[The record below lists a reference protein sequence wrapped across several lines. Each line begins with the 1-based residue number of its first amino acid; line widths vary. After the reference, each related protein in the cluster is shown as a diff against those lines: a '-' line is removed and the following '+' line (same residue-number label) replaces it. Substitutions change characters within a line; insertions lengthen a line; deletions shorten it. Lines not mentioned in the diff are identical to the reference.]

1 MPAAT
6 STTADLDAVTDAVL
20 LSSRVLVAVA
30 SRSLAAV
37 DDSVTLPQ
45 FRALVVLERSD
56 RKVGDLARELRIQPS
71 TATRLCDRLVRQR
84 LVRRVVD
91 RSNRREINISLSPK
105 GQALVREVTERR
117 RREIAQIMRRVP
129 AAQRAMIVEALTVFQ
144 TAAGEDPLVA
154 TVPW

>member
-1 MPAAT
+1 MK
-6 STTADLDAVTDAVL
+6 
-20 LSSRVLVAVA
+20 VLVAVA

-45 FRALVVLERSD
+45 FRALVVLD
-56 RKVGDLARELRIQPS
+56 RADRRVGDLARELRIQPS

-84 LVRRVVD
+84 LVRRSAD
-91 RSNRREINISLSPK
+91 RANRREIIVSLSPK
-105 GQALVREVTERR
+105 GRALVDEVTRRR

-129 AAQRAMIVEALTVFQ
+129 PPQRAMIVEALTVFQ
-144 TAAGEDPLVA
+144 EAAGEDPLVA